1 MNETPNNFYFFI
13 FYYELTIEIWFI
25 FIVMVVFGVMMITV
39 TIIES
44 LIHGPQSLLLLFVSG
59 YSKHNYNNKND
70 SNFTCYILFCYLQS
84 HKNECLT
91 QSTIIKRN
99 LSMIKTK
106 TKMTNYHQKKQNKT
120 KQKSKIIKINMWY

>member
-25 FIVMVVFGVMMITV
+25 FIVVVVFGVMMITV

-44 LIHGPQSLLLLFVSG
+44 LIHGPQSLLLSFVSG
-59 YSKHNYNNKND
+59 YSEHNHDNKND
-70 SNFTCYILFCYLQS
+70 SNFTCYNLFHYLQS

-106 TKMTNYHQKKQNKT
+106 TKMTNYHQKKT
-120 KQKSKIIKINMWY
+120 KQKTKIIKINMWY

>member
-1 MNETPNNFYFFI
+1 
-13 FYYELTIEIWFI
+13 
-25 FIVMVVFGVMMITV
+25 MVVFGVMMITA

-44 LIHGPQSLLLLFVSG
+44 VIHGPQSLLLSFVSG
-59 YSKHNYNNKND
+59 YSGHNHNNKND
-70 SNFTCYILFCYLQS
+70 SNFTCYNLFHYLQS
-84 HKNECLT
+84 HKNKCLT

-120 KQKSKIIKINMWY
+120 KQKSLKSTRDTNVNVYCVVLTVCFKCHQDNKYDNHHTP

>member
-1 MNETPNNFYFFI
+1 MKHQI
-13 FYYELTIEIWFI
+13 I
-25 FIVMVVFGVMMITV
+25 FISLFFTTNLQLKFDLFLLLWLCLRVMMITV

-44 LIHGPQSLLLLFVSG
+44 LIHGPQSLLLSFVSG
-59 YSKHNYNNKND
+59 YSKHNHDNQND
-70 SNFTCYILFCYLQS
+70 SNFTCYNLFHYLQS

-106 TKMTNYHQKKQNKT
+106 TKMTNYCQKKQNKA
-120 KQKSKIIKINMWY
+120 KQKTKIIKINT

>member
-13 FYYELTIEIWFI
+13 FYYALTIEIWFI
-25 FIVMVVFGVMMITV
+25 FIVVVVFGVMTITV

-44 LIHGPQSLLLLFVSG
+44 LIHGPQSLLLSFVSG
-59 YSKHNYNNKND
+59 YSEHNHDNKNN
-70 SNFTCYILFCYLQS
+70 SNFTCYNLFRYLQL
-84 HKNECLT
+84 HKNKCLT

-120 KQKSKIIKINMWY
+120 KNKNH